1 MDADRDDAGFGLAF
15 FPHGYCDTE
24 DRRLERHGQVVLD
37 HGGEPGQLL
46 VLVVTVHRGLGDQRV
61 QFRLAQLAHD
71 RKRRGKPPAADK
83 GVPNRLTPDAF
94 QLRDAA

>member
-1 MDADRDDAGFGLAF
+1 MDADRDDAGSGLAY
-15 FPHGYCDTE
+15 FPHGYRDTE

-46 VLVVTVHRGLGDQRV
+46 VFVVTVTVAWAISASSSASLNSLTTASVGAS
-61 QFRLAQLAHD
+61 RL
-71 RKRRGKPPAADK
+71 AADK

-94 QLRDAA
+94 QLCDAA